1 MNTAL
6 NNFRARLFIVAGV
19 MLAGFTVLLARLWYE
34 QIHQGERYRRSVSRQ
49 SVRRVRLPGLRGK
62 IFSSDYTVLADNA
75 PSYNLVFYLQE
86 MRRNSRRRTIENIRN
101 IAAKLANELNRPDEL
116 TEKKI
121 LRHIRTVPGLPLEI
135 YKNLSE
141 IELARAYQLMPQMPG
156 LGVEISPVRNYP
168 QKDLASLVIGFT
180 RAEEASQALDR
191 RDYFYYRSD
200 HEGRSGAERA
210 FDSIAGNEATA
221 GLHSFPGCELMQV
234 DHLGYVSK
242 RRLQYQ
248 PPLSGNN
255 VVLTLDSRA
264 QRIGERLMRNK
275 RGALVLLDAGSGEIL
290 ALVSSPHL
298 DISRTTPVWKN
309 EYYRQ
314 LVQDPGLPM
323 FDRAARGRYMPGS
336 IIKPLAALAALQ
348 NNWDPERLIECDGR
362 SIINGSRISCAN
374 RYGHGELDMVTAIER
389 SCNDYFIEMGV
400 EIGAEKLAAM
410 YSLAGIGGVTGLETG
425 GTTGLNPEAVIKS
438 ADRKWRDVDTALI
451 SIGQGMVLVSPLQA
465 ARFTAAIA
473 NGGKLYETILLKEV
487 YDDKGNLLFR
497 NQPRLSASWQL
508 PDGAMDLIHKGMYQV
523 VNAPQGSGRSARSD
537 KFVIYGK
544 TGTAEVDTPK
554 GRINNTWFTAFTG
567 KGSKRYA
574 LAVLVEEGR
583 SGGRNCAPLAK
594 EFFEK
599 YLETR
604 LEL

>member
-1 MNTAL
+1 MNNPL
-6 NNFRARLFIVAGV
+6 NSFRARLFIVAAV
-19 MLAGFTVLLARLWYE
+19 MLAGFTVLLMRLWYE
-34 QIHQGERYRRSVSRQ
+34 QIHQGDRYRRSISRQ

-121 LRHIRTVPGLPLEI
+121 MRHIRTTPGLPLVI

-141 IELARAYQLMPQMPG
+141 IELARAYQLMPQLPG
-156 LGVEISPVRNYP
+156 LGIEISQVRNYP

-180 RAEEASQALDR
+180 RAEEVSQALDR
-191 RDYFYYRSD
+191 SDYFYYRAD

-210 FDSIAGNEATA
+210 FDNIAGNEATA
-221 GLHSFPGCELMQV
+221 GLHSFPGYELMQV
-234 DHLGYVSK
+234 DNLGYVST
-242 RRLQYQ
+242 RRLEYQ
-248 PPLSGNN
+248 APLSGNN

-264 QRIGERLMRNK
+264 QRIGERLMRGK
-275 RGALVLLDAGSGEIL
+275 RGALVLLDADSGEVL

-314 LVQDPGLPM
+314 LAQDPGLPM
-323 FDRAARGRYMPGS
+323 FDRATRGRYMPGS

-348 NNWDPERLIECDGR
+348 NNWDPQRLIECDGR
-362 SIINGSRISCAN
+362 SIVNGSRISCAN
-374 RYGHGELDMVTAIER
+374 RYGHGDLDMVTAIER

-410 YSLAGIGGVTGLETG
+410 YSSAGIGGAAGLEIG
-425 GTTGLNPEAVIKS
+425 GTTGLNPAEKIKS
-438 ADRKWRDVDTALI
+438 ADSKWRNVDTALI

-473 NGGKLYETILLKEV
+473 NGGKLYETILLKAV
-487 YDDKGNLLFR
+487 YDDKGKLLFC
-497 NQPRLSASWQL
+497 NQPRLSVSWQL
-508 PDGAMDLIHKGMYQV
+508 PDGAMELIHKGMYQV
-523 VNAPQGSGRSARSD
+523 VNSPQGSGRSARSD

-544 TGTAEVDTPK
+544 TGTAEVDTPG
-554 GRINNTWFTAFTG
+554 GRINNTWFTAFTE
-567 KGSKRYA
+567 KGSRRYA
-574 LAVLVEEGR
+574 LAILVEEGR

-599 YLETR
+599 YLENR
-604 LEL
+604 LGL